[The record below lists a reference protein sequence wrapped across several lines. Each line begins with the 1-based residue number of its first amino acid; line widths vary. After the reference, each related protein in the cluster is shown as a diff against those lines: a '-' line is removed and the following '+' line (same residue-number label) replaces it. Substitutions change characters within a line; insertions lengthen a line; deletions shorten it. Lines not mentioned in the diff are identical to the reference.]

1 MKTYEQLV
9 QAVKLWVLENNK
21 SFCDFALDEIS
32 DKYAEGLLLSDDML
46 DIQDKYIENDERI
59 LVSFKGTVT
68 IDYRAAVH
76 RNKNKFVY
84 FKLCEAVFDDDGNII
99 EYSLIGYDW

>member
-21 SFCDFALDEIS
+21 SFLNFNLDEIS
-32 DKYAEGLLLSDDML
+32 DRYVEGLLPSDDML
-46 DIQDKYIENDERI
+46 DIQDKYVSDSEKI
-59 LVSFKGTVT
+59 LVSFKGYVT

-76 RNKNKFVY
+76 RNENKFVY
-84 FKLCEAVFDDDGNII
+84 FKLCEAVFDDDGNVI